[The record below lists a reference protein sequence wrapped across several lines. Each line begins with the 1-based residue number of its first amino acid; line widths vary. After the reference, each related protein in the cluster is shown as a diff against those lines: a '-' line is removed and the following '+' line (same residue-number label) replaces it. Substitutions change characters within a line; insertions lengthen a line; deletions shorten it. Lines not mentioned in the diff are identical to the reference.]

1 MKFVEIFMPNK
12 ILIFKNKK
20 IKKILKINVEATCGI
35 KNLTLYI
42 YYWFLSYSKLQII
55 FLLGSTLSCG
65 NIFHFSFF
73 KKKKQIIFLSY
84 SKFQII
90 CNNRFSP
97 KKNVVIIDLIKG
109 KLININGVYFILI

>member
-42 YYWFLSYSKLQII
+42 YY
-55 FLLGSTLSCG
+55 
-65 NIFHFSFF
+65 
-73 KKKKQIIFLSY
+73 
-84 SKFQII
+84 
-90 CNNRFSP
+90 
-97 KKNVVIIDLIKG
+97 
-109 KLININGVYFILI
+109 